1 MCLVTKKI
9 KENQANDLKAAAAY
23 LFVNQILFYE
33 ILAKETHDFPL
44 IEKEDLAKPA
54 LLKPKY
60 FDLVLKIDYRPIFN
74 FDIASKL
81 RGRGTGDACK
91 KIILAIRTLFPGTID
106 HDVIGKVFHNVIPL
120 EIRKVVAA
128 YFTNNAAGDLLA
140 KLAIRH
146 YAPFNFF

>member
-1 MCLVTKKI
+1 
-9 KENQANDLKAAAAY
+9 
-23 LFVNQILFYE
+23 
-33 ILAKETHDFPL
+33 
-44 IEKEDLAKPA
+44 
-54 LLKPKY
+54 
-60 FDLVLKIDYRPIFN
+60 
-74 FDIASKL
+74 
-81 RGRGTGDACK
+81 
-91 KIILAIRTLFPGTID
+91 LAIRTLFPGTID